1 MERAPTGRDRGQ
13 ASATR
18 GTPARSGNGSEA
30 QNRPTR
36 RHAVALSYDAAKMPA
51 PTVSAIGYGLIA
63 DRIVEIAQE
72 HDVPIRPDPDLSSLL
87 THMEVGQIIP
97 PELYPLVA
105 EVLAFVYRLR
115 RRSAV
120 GSK

>member
-13 ASATR
+13 ASAIR
-18 GTPARSGNGSEA
+18 GTPARSGNGSET